1 MEGRCDGG
9 MEPDIALECT
19 NAKSTIGATIEAMVG
34 VRKGEMMQR
43 FMQMSTKEVDIV
55 TSGTRVG
62 I

>member
-1 MEGRCDGG
+1 